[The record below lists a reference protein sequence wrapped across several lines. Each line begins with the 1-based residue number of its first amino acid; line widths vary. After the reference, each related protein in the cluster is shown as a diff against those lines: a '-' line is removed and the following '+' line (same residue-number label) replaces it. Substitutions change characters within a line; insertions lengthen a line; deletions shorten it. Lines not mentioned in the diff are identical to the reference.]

1 MELRKRLLNVL
12 LLLALLLVI
21 SCESEIDE
29 DTNDSSG
36 SNQEESSSDYV
47 WNDTSASTI
56 TLNGSSISASSSNVT
71 VSGTTATITAGGYY
85 TVSGTLS
92 NGQIVVSAKDAD
104 VRIKLNGVTMAYA
117 TGSPLYV
124 EKADKA
130 IIFIADGT
138 TNTLTDGASYTYPDV
153 SNACLYSKSYTAIT
167 GNGTLNVTG
176 KYQDGIASADELIIN
191 SGVITVT
198 AVDDAI
204 RGKDFLKI
212 NDGTISAIS
221 TSGHALKSDNTE
233 STSVGYVQVDGGTTT
248 LASTSGKGIKAVSK
262 YQQNDG
268 HVTITKAYEGIES
281 YNITVA
287 GGLLELTATNDGLN
301 ATAGLVSGG
310 TEQNDGSSVNITG
323 GTVVANATSGDA
335 LDSNGTIT
343 ISGGVLVTNGPT
355 SGDGDGADVNGSFTI
370 NGGTVVIS
378 GKSLSIGG
386 MNGASISGSQPYMK
400 LSGSITSSTLA
411 DLNINGADVITF
423 KPKYGGT
430 SFILSSSN
438 MAKGATYTIYTG
450 GSYSASANSGGYYSG
465 GTYTTGTSKKTGTL
479 SASAIANTVTL

>member
-1 MELRKRLLNVL
+1 MKLRKRLSSVL
-12 LLLALLLVI
+12 LVFALLLVM

-47 WNDTSASTI
+47 WDDTSATTI
-56 TLNGSSISASSSNVT
+56 TLSGSSISASSSNVT
-71 VSGTTATITAGGYY
+71 VSGTTATITAGGCY

-212 NDGTISAIS
+212 NDGIISATS

-233 STSVGYVQVDGGTTT
+233 STSVGYVQVDGGTIT

-262 YQQNDG
+262 YQQNNG
-268 HVTITKAYEGIES
+268 HVAIAKAYEGVES

-301 ATAGLVSGG
+301 ATAGLVAGG
-310 TEQNDGSSVNITG
+310 SEQNDGSSVNITG

-343 ISGGVLVTNGPT
+343 ISGGVLVTNGPP

-400 LSGSITSSTLA
+400 LSGSISSSTLA

-430 SFILSSSN
+430 SFILSSPN

-450 GSYSASANSGGYYSG
+450 GSYSALANSGGYYSG